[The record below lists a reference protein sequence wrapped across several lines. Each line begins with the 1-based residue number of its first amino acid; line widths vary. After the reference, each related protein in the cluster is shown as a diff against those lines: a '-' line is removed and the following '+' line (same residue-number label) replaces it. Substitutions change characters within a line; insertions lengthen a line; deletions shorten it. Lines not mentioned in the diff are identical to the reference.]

1 MVVEDRKRRIRRTDI
16 VGKSSITD
24 NRNSRFDILHGISE
38 EGDNIDAGSSKYK
51 VVGRARNSSK
61 ESSPLETNV
70 VAMIPDQVSYVSST
84 VIPGSNAMHRAVTI
98 LEEGEV
104 NVCASPTRHQ
114 PIIID
119 GANTGV
125 ESSDNLG
132 PPVVVVDEG
141 HDGILEMEHS
151 GKKHG
156 PSLVEA

>member
-38 EGDNIDAGSSKYK
+38 EGDNID
-51 VVGRARNSSK
+51 
-61 ESSPLETNV
+61 
-70 VAMIPDQVSYVSST
+70 QVSYVSST

-98 LEEGEV
+98 LEEGE
-104 NVCASPTRHQ
+104 
-114 PIIID
+114 
-119 GANTGV
+119 GV

>member
-1 MVVEDRKRRIRRTDI
+1 
-16 VGKSSITD
+16 
-24 NRNSRFDILHGISE
+24 
-38 EGDNIDAGSSKYK
+38 
-51 VVGRARNSSK
+51 
-61 ESSPLETNV
+61 
-70 VAMIPDQVSYVSST
+70 MIPDQVSYVSST